1 VINGSKTFITN
12 AQIADVVIVFANLD
26 PAKGT
31 AGITAFVVDKGTPGF
46 TVSGKLHKMGL
57 RTSPMA
63 ELAFVDCE
71 VPAENVLGKEGA
83 GTAIFTASMEWERI
97 CILASHLGA
106 MQRMLETCVKYAG
119 ERKQFGQPIGKF
131 AAIGNK
137 IAEMDIR
144 LETARLVLYKAAWL
158 KKQGRHPLR
167 EAAIAKAYV
176 SEACIQTCL
185 DAVQIHGGY
194 GYMTEYEL
202 ERELRDAI
210 SGKIYSGTT
219 EIQKMIIAGLHGL

>member
-1 VINGSKTFITN
+1 
-12 AQIADVVIVFANLD
+12 
-26 PAKGT
+26 
-31 AGITAFVVDKGTPGF
+31 
-46 TVSGKLHKMGL
+46 
-57 RTSPMA
+57 MA

-71 VPAENVLGKEGA
+71 VPVENVLGKEGA

-97 CILASHLGA
+97 CIMASHLGA

-119 ERKQFGQPIGKF
+119 ERKQFGQTIGKF
-131 AAIGNK
+131 APIADK

-144 LETARLVLYKAAWL
+144 LETARLILYKAAWL
-158 KKQGRHPLR
+158 KKQGKHPLR
-167 EAAIAKAYV
+167 EAAIAKVYV

-185 DAVQIHGGY
+185 DAIQIHGGY
-194 GYMTEYEL
+194 GYMTEYEI

-210 SGKIYSGTT
+210 SSKIYSGTT